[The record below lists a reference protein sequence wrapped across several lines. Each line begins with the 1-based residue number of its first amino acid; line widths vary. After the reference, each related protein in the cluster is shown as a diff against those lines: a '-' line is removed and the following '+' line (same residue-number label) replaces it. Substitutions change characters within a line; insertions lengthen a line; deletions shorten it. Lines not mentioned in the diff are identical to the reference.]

1 MKYIKQF
8 SIILFLSFL
17 GECLKWCIP
26 LPIPAS
32 IYGLLLMLFG
42 LILKIIPIHSV
53 EETGMFF
60 VEVMPYM
67 FIPAGVG
74 SMNSWTELK
83 AMLLPVTV
91 ITVMTTA
98 LVMVVTGKVT
108 QYMMKKGEKK
118 EDKVL

>member
-8 SIILFLSFL
+8 SIIIFLSFL

-32 IYGLLLMLFG
+32 IYGLLLMLFC
-42 LILKIIPIHSV
+42 LILKIIPLHSV

-60 VEVMPYM
+60 LEVMPYM

-74 SMNSWTELK
+74 IMNSWIELK
-83 AMLLPVTV
+83 GMLLPVVV
-91 ITVMTTA
+91 ITVGTTV
-98 LVMVVTGKVT
+98 LVMGVTGKVT
-108 QYMMKKGEKK
+108 QYMMNKGKKKK
-118 EDKVL
+118 EKVS

>member
-42 LILKIIPIHSV
+42 LIFKWIPLHSV

-74 SMNSWTELK
+74 IMNSWLELK
-83 AMLLPVTV
+83 GMLLPVIV
-91 ITVMTTA
+91 ITVGTTI
-98 LVMVVTGKVT
+98 LVMAVTGKVT
-108 QYMMKKGEKK
+108 QYLMKKEEKK
-118 EDKVL
+118 EGKVL